1 MWYESVKQSA
11 GGVNVVVSGM
21 GALVIVEVIGTAIN
35 VELNA
40 DGTFVGAVLSLLGAK
55 RLT

>member
-11 GGVNVVVSGM
+11 GGVNMVVSGM

-35 VELNA
+35 VEFNA
-40 DGTFVGAVLSLLGAK
+40 DGTCVGAVPSLLGAK
-55 RLT
+55 ALT